1 MPARSDDQMGL
12 FSGEAPALVEA
23 APVPDTLLRI
33 AQALPSGFRLG
44 TSSWAFPGWAG
55 QVWAREYPESVLAHH
70 GLSAYAAHPLLRTV
84 SIDRSY
90 YAPLSAA
97 QYHAYARQVPANFRF
112 VVKAPAELTSPVLR
126 QSSARTGRRD
136 NPRFLDPA
144 AALRCLVEPVLE
156 GLGVSLGLVLL
167 QIPPMPEAWVRD
179 PLPFAERL
187 EALLASLP
195 PTLPRALELRNPQ
208 LLCEPVFAALE
219 RTGSFYCFTV
229 HPGAPSIDEQLAR
242 LPATL
247 AARGPLVLR
256 WNLRTGDNYEIA
268 KARFAPFTHLQA
280 EDRINRPAIVALC
293 RRALAAARPAY
304 VIANNKAEGCAPQT
318 LFRLA
323 EEVTG
328 PR

>member
-1 MPARSDDQMGL
+1 MPERSDDQMRL
-12 FSGEAPALVEA
+12 FRGEEPSLVEA
-23 APVPDTLLRI
+23 APLPDTLRRL
-33 AQALPSGFRLG
+33 AQALAPAFRLG

-55 QVWAREYPESVLAHH
+55 QVWAREYPEAVLAQH
-70 GLSAYAAHPLLRTV
+70 GLTAYAAHPLLRTV

-90 YAPLSAA
+90 YAPLSSA
-97 QYHAYARQVPANFRF
+97 QYQRYAKQVPTDFRF

-126 QSSARTGRRD
+126 RTSTRTGRRD

-144 AALRCLVEPVLE
+144 VAQRCLVEPALE
-156 GLGVSLGLVLL
+156 GLGASLGLVLL

-195 PTLPRALELRNPQ
+195 PSLPRALELRNPQ

-219 RTGSFYCFTV
+219 STGSFYCFTV
-229 HPGAPSIDEQLAR
+229 HPGAASIDEQLAR

-247 AARGPLVLR
+247 AASGPLVLR
-256 WNLRTGDNYEIA
+256 WNLRTGDSYEIA
-268 KARFAPFTHLQA
+268 RARFAPFTHLQA
-280 EDRINRPAIVALC
+280 EDRSNRPAIAAMC
-293 RRALAAARPAY
+293 RRALAAGRPAY

-323 EEVTG
+323 EEMLS

>member
-1 MPARSDDQMGL
+1 MPLRRDDQMGL
-12 FSGEAPALVEA
+12 FSAQPPGLVEA
-23 APVPDTLLRI
+23 APASDSLRRL
-33 AQALPSGFRLG
+33 AQAVPPDFRFG

-55 QVWAREYPESVLAHH
+55 QVWAREYPEAVLAHQ

-97 QYHAYARQVPANFRF
+97 QYAGYAQQVPADFRF

-126 QSSARTGRRD
+126 QSSARTGRRE

-144 AALRCLVEPVLE
+144 VARRCVVEPVME
-156 GLGVSLGLVLL
+156 GLGATLGMVLL
-167 QIPPMPEAWVRD
+167 QIPPMPEAWIRD
-179 PLPFAERL
+179 PVPFAERL
-187 EALLASLP
+187 EAMLSSLP
-195 PTLPRALELRNPQ
+195 PALPRALELRNPQ

-229 HPGAPSIDEQLAR
+229 HPAAASIEEQLAR

-247 AARGPLVLR
+247 ATRGPLLLR
-256 WNLRTGDNYEIA
+256 WNLRTGDSYEIA

-280 EDRINRPAIVALC
+280 EDRSNRPAIAAMC
-293 RRALAAARPAY
+293 RRALAAGRPAY

-323 EEVTG
+323 EEMVGT
-328 PR
+328 R